1 MIPLVFLF
9 ILTAILIFGII
20 IFFSKIQI
28 QIDNFKFCSS
38 SKRHL
43 NKDYEIIVKLRAL
56 GLFPIL
62 KIPITKTKLE
72 KLKVKEKIKNI
83 NFKAIE
89 ENPRLNKKIIETI
102 KGIKFSISKINLY
115 IEIGT
120 ENASLTSVI
129 VPTISTII
137 AIIFRQKVKKVKNQK
152 FIVQPIFQNQNL
164 VNLFFEGIFEIKISH
179 IINIIYRFNKKEKE
193 GVKEYERT
201 SNRGAYDY
209 SYE

>member
-1 MIPLVFLF
+1 MVFLF

-43 NKDYEIIVKLRAL
+43 NKDYEIIVKLRTL

-83 NFKAIE
+83 DFKAIE

-137 AIIFRQKVKKVKNQK
+137 AIILRQKVKKLKNQK

-164 VNLFFEGIFEIKISH
+164 VNLSFEGIFEIKISH

-209 SYE
+209 GYE

>member
-1 MIPLVFLF
+1 MVFLF
-9 ILTAILIFGII
+9 ILITILLIGFI

-28 QIDNFKFCSS
+28 EIDNLKFCSI

-43 NKDYEIIVKLRAL
+43 NKDYEIIVKLYVL
-56 GLFPIL
+56 DLFPIL

-72 KLKVKEKIKNI
+72 KMKVKEKIKNI
-83 NFKAIE
+83 DFKAIE

-102 KGIKFSISKINLY
+102 KSIEFSIPKINLY

-120 ENASLTSVI
+120 ENASLTSII
-129 VPTISTII
+129 VPTISAII
-137 AIIFRQKVKKVKNQK
+137 AIILRQKVKKVKNQK

-164 VNLFFEGIFEIKISH
+164 VNLSFEGIFEIKTSH

>member
-1 MIPLVFLF
+1 MVFLF
-9 ILTAILIFGII
+9 ILITILLIGFIV
-20 IFFSKIQI
+20 FYSKIQI
-28 QIDNFKFCSS
+28 EIDNFKFCSI

-43 NKDYEIIVKLRAL
+43 NKDYEIIVKLYVL

-72 KLKVKEKIKNI
+72 KMKVKEKIKNI
-83 NFKAIE
+83 DFKAIE

-102 KGIKFSISKINLY
+102 KSIEFSIPKINLY

-120 ENASLTSVI
+120 ENASLTSII
-129 VPTISTII
+129 VPTISAII
-137 AIIFRQKVKKVKNQK
+137 AIILRQKVKKVKNQK

-164 VNLFFEGIFEIKISH
+164 VNLSFEGIFEIKTSH

>member
-1 MIPLVFLF
+1 M
-9 ILTAILIFGII
+9 
-20 IFFSKIQI
+20 
-28 QIDNFKFCSS
+28 
-38 SKRHL
+38 
-43 NKDYEIIVKLRAL
+43 
-56 GLFPIL
+56 
-62 KIPITKTKLE
+62 
-72 KLKVKEKIKNI
+72 KVKEKIKNI
-83 NFKAIE
+83 DFKAIE

-102 KGIKFSISKINLY
+102 KSIEFSIPKINLY

-120 ENASLTSVI
+120 ENASLTSII
-129 VPTISTII
+129 VPTISAII
-137 AIIFRQKVKKVKNQK
+137 AIILRQKVKKVKNQK

-164 VNLFFEGIFEIKISH
+164 VNLSFEGIFEIKTSH

>member
-1 MIPLVFLF
+1 M
-9 ILTAILIFGII
+9 
-20 IFFSKIQI
+20 FFSKIQI
-28 QIDNFKFCSS
+28 EIDNFKFCSN

-43 NKDYEIIVKLRAL
+43 NKDYEIIVKLYVL

-72 KLKVKEKIKNI
+72 KIKLKEKIKNI
-83 NFKAIE
+83 DFKAIE
-89 ENPRLNKKIIETI
+89 ENPRLNKKIIEAI
-102 KGIKFSISKINLY
+102 KSFKFSILHCNLY

-120 ENASLTSVI
+120 ENAGLTSII
-129 VPTISTII
+129 VPAISTII
-137 AIIFRQKVKKVKNQK
+137 SIILRKKVKKVKKQK
-152 FIVQPIFQNQNL
+152 FIVQPIFQNRNL
-164 VNLFFEGIFEIKISH
+164 VNLSFTGIFEIKISH
-179 IINIIYRFNKKEKE
+179 IINIIYRFYKKEKE

>member
-1 MIPLVFLF
+1 MVFLF
-9 ILTAILIFGII
+9 ILITILLIGFI
-20 IFFSKIQI
+20 IFYSKIQI
-28 QIDNFKFCSS
+28 EIDNLKFCSI

-43 NKDYEIIVKLRAL
+43 NKDYEIIVKLYVL

-72 KLKVKEKIKNI
+72 KMKVKEKIKNI
-83 NFKAIE
+83 DFKAIE

-102 KGIKFSISKINLY
+102 KSIEFSIPKINLY

-120 ENASLTSVI
+120 ENASLTSII
-129 VPTISTII
+129 VPTISAII
-137 AIIFRQKVKKVKNQK
+137 AIILRQKVKKVKNQK

-164 VNLFFEGIFEIKISH
+164 VNLSFEGIFEIKTSH

-201 SNRGAYDY
+201 SNRRAYDY

>member
-1 MIPLVFLF
+1 MVFLF
-9 ILTAILIFGII
+9 ILIAILLIGFIM
-20 IFFSKIQI
+20 FFSKIQI
-28 QIDNFKFCSS
+28 EIDNFKFCSN

-43 NKDYEIIVKLRAL
+43 NKDYEIIVKLYVL

-72 KLKVKEKIKNI
+72 KIKLKEKIKNI
-83 NFKAIE
+83 DFKAIE
-89 ENPRLNKKIIETI
+89 ENPRLNKKIIEAI
-102 KGIKFSISKINLY
+102 KSFKFSILHCNLY

-120 ENASLTSVI
+120 ENAGLTSII
-129 VPTISTII
+129 VPAISTII
-137 AIIFRQKVKKVKNQK
+137 SIILRKKVKKVKKHK
-152 FIVQPIFQNQNL
+152 FIVQQIFQNRNL
-164 VNLFFEGIFEIKISH
+164 VNLSFTGIFEIKISH
-179 IINIIYRFNKKEKE
+179 IINIIYRFYKKEKE

>member
-1 MIPLVFLF
+1 MVFLF
-9 ILTAILIFGII
+9 ILITILLIGFI
-20 IFFSKIQI
+20 IFYSKIQI
-28 QIDNFKFCSS
+28 EIDNLKFCSI

-43 NKDYEIIVKLRAL
+43 NKDYEIIVKLYVL

-72 KLKVKEKIKNI
+72 KMKVKEKIKNI
-83 NFKAIE
+83 DFKAIE

-102 KGIKFSISKINLY
+102 KSIEFSIPKINLY

-120 ENASLTSVI
+120 ENASLTSII
-129 VPTISTII
+129 VPTISAII
-137 AIIFRQKVKKVKNQK
+137 AIILRQKVKKVKNQK

-164 VNLFFEGIFEIKISH
+164 VNLSFEGIFEIKTSH

-201 SNRGAYDY
+201 SNRGTYDY

>member
-1 MIPLVFLF
+1 MVFLF
-9 ILTAILIFGII
+9 ILIAILLIGFIM
-20 IFFSKIQI
+20 FFSKIQI
-28 QIDNFKFCSS
+28 EIDNFKFCSN

-43 NKDYEIIVKLRAL
+43 NKDYEIIVKLYVL

-72 KLKVKEKIKNI
+72 KIKLKEKIKNI
-83 NFKAIE
+83 DFKAIE
-89 ENPRLNKKIIETI
+89 ENPRLNKKIIEAI
-102 KGIKFSISKINLY
+102 KSFKFSILHCNLY

-120 ENASLTSVI
+120 ENAGLTSII
-129 VPTISTII
+129 VPAISTII
-137 AIIFRQKVKKVKNQK
+137 SIILRKKVKKVKKQK
-152 FIVQPIFQNQNL
+152 FIVQPIFQNRNL
-164 VNLFFEGIFEIKISH
+164 VNLSFTGIFEIKISH
-179 IINIIYRFNKKEKE
+179 IINIIYRFYKKEKE

>member
-1 MIPLVFLF
+1 MVFLF
-9 ILTAILIFGII
+9 ILISILIFFII
-20 IFFSKIQI
+20 IFLSKIQI
-28 QIDNFKFCSS
+28 EIDNLKFCST

-43 NKDYEIIVKLRAL
+43 NNDYKIMVKLCAL

-62 KIPITKTKLE
+62 KIPITKAKLE
-72 KLKVKEKIKNI
+72 KMKVKEKIKNI
-83 NFKAIE
+83 DFRAIE
-89 ENPRLNKKIIETI
+89 ENPRLNKKIIEAI
-102 KGIKFSISKINLY
+102 KSLKFKILSSDLY

-120 ENASLTSVI
+120 ENASLTSI
-129 VPTISTII
+129 VVPAISTII
-137 AIIFRQKVKKVKNQK
+137 AIVFRKKGKKLKKQR

-164 VNLFFEGIFEIKISH
+164 VNLSFEGIFEIRISH

-193 GVKEYERT
+193 GVKKYERT

>member
-1 MIPLVFLF
+1 MVFLF
-9 ILTAILIFGII
+9 ILITILLIGFI

-28 QIDNFKFCSS
+28 EIDNLKFCSI

-43 NKDYEIIVKLRAL
+43 NKDYEIIVKLYVL

-72 KLKVKEKIKNI
+72 KMKVKEKIKNI
-83 NFKAIE
+83 DFKAIE

-102 KGIKFSISKINLY
+102 KSIEFSIPKINLY

-120 ENASLTSVI
+120 ENASLTSII
-129 VPTISTII
+129 VPTISAII
-137 AIIFRQKVKKVKNQK
+137 AIILRQKVKKVKNQK

-164 VNLFFEGIFEIKISH
+164 VNLSFEGIFEIKTSH